1 MNTNLLFYFYIPFY
15 APPITT
21 WCPQFICDS
30 HPYSRLYDIQTEPK
44 LQDSKPLLPS
54 YNMEVS
60 LIWEQNENHNLPN

>member
-1 MNTNLLFYFYIPFY
+1 MLHQLQLDFYNSFG
-15 APPITT
+15 
-21 WCPQFICDS
+21 DS

-60 LIWEQNENHNLPN
+60 LI

>member
-1 MNTNLLFYFYIPFY
+1 MLHQLQLDFYNSFG
-15 APPITT
+15 
-21 WCPQFICDS
+21 DS

-60 LIWEQNENHNLPN
+60 LIWEQNDNHNLPN

>member
-1 MNTNLLFYFYIPFY
+1 MLHQLQLDVHNSFG
-15 APPITT
+15 
-21 WCPQFICDS
+21 DS
-30 HPYSRLYDIQTEPK
+30 HPYSRLYDIQTEQK